1 MNKVNTKVTK
11 DINNILKT
19 MGVDF
24 TSGVCEGN
32 KYSLRIVS
40 LWEEDYYR
48 LDGHKKRYYF
58 NVEVTMSKDDRYS
71 PSSNNEVLR
80 YSWNKRSRLVRLNRM
95 RKFRYETAI
104 NDFFEKNEV
113 KDLLKCIGFEVARW
127 DCIKQITYKEVEKL

>member
-11 DINNILKT
+11 EINNILKE

-40 LWEEDYYR
+40 LWEEEYWTTYGDN
-48 LDGHKKRYYF
+48 KRYYF
-58 NVEVTMSKDDRYS
+58 NIEVTLSKDDRYS
-71 PSSNNEVLR
+71 PTSHNDMLK

-95 RKFRYETAI
+95 RKYRYETAI
-104 NDFFEKNEV
+104 NDFFNTN
-113 KDLLKCIGFEVARW
+113 DIAGLLKCFGIEVARW
-127 DCIKQITYKEVEKL
+127 DFIKKITYKEVEKL

>member
-24 TSGVCEGN
+24 TSGLCEGN

-40 LWEEDYYR
+40 LWEEDYYTVNG
-48 LDGHKKRYYF
+48 DKKRYYF

-104 NDFFEKNEV
+104 NDFFNTNDV